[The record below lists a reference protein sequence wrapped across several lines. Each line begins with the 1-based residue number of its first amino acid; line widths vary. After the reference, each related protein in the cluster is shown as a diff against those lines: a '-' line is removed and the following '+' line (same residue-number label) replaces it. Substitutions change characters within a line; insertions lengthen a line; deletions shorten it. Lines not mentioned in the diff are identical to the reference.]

1 MIDWRKSY
9 RLGIP
14 EIDGEHL
21 VLLALLNQI
30 EMDHIFET
38 DAKFALF
45 MAGQAKAAATAD
57 ARTEMAAD

>member
-30 EMDHIFET
+30 EMDHIFGNCSPPR
-38 DAKFALF
+38 D
-45 MAGQAKAAATAD
+45 GGG
-57 ARTEMAAD
+57 